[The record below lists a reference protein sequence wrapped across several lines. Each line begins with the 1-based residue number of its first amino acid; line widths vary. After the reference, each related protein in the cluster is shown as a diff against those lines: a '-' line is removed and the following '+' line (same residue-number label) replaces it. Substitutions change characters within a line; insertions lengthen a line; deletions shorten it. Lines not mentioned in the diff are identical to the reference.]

1 MIEMKIR
8 DGFVTNSSSTN
19 FMIIC
24 KKELTLEYLSKKLGF
39 KSNAIFRPLGDDLSD
54 QIIFG
59 TSRGVRWF
67 DVDEINYENILKIFG
82 EKSAEKYRKLT
93 EKGFHTYI
101 GYTSSDDECLASFMT
116 TDCFIIDKKDFYMDG
131 KNCVW

>member
-1 MIEMKIR
+1 MKIR

-24 KKELTLEYLSKKLGF
+24 KEELTSEYLSKKLGF
-39 KSNAIFRPLGDDLSD
+39 KTTSFIKSLGDDLSY
-54 QIIFG
+54 QIISG

-67 DVDEINYENILKIFG
+67 EIDEINYDNILKIFG

-101 GYTSSDDECLASFMT
+101 GYTSSDDDCLSSFMT
-116 TDCFIIDKKDFYMDG
+116 MDCFIIDEKDFYMDG
-131 KNCVW
+131 KNCAW

>member
-1 MIEMKIR
+1 MKIR

-24 KKELTLEYLSKKLGF
+24 KEELTSEYLSKKLGF
-39 KSNAIFRPLGDDLSD
+39 KTTSFIKSLGDDLSY
-54 QIIFG
+54 QIISG

-67 DVDEINYENILKIFG
+67 EIDEINYDNILKIFG

-101 GYTSSDDECLASFMT
+101 GYISSDDDCLSSFMT
-116 TDCFIIDKKDFYMDG
+116 MDCFIIDEKDFYMDG
-131 KNCVW
+131 KNCAW